1 MAANDMH
8 RRPRAIARPQERPI
22 APGPALGLW
31 IGVAIGLYGSSF
43 VDARL
48 SFVAMAAALGTLGGL
63 AADPRLSR
71 LDRCVGAAGVVTIA
85 LFSAI
90 HFMVIR

>member
-1 MAANDMH
+1 MPENDMH
-8 RRPRAIARPQERPI
+8 RPARALARPQERAV
-22 APGPALGLW
+22 APGPAFGLW

-43 VDARL
+43 VDARM
-48 SFVAMAAALGTLGGL
+48 SFVAAAAAIGTLAGL
-63 AADPRLSR
+63 AADPRLSPR
-71 LDRCVGAAGVVTIA
+71 DRWIGAAGILAIA